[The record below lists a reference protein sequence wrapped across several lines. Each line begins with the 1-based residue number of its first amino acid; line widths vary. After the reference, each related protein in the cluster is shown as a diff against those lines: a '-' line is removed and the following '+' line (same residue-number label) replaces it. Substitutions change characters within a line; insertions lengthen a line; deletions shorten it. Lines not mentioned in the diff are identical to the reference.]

1 MERSLYNPQA
11 PPGLKRRET
20 RTQRKLRTSILGRRN
35 IFGKVQRQE
44 EPGGNH
50 TSTATSHPPV
60 SCHGPLCPNQKASR
74 PGLAGVS
81 FQAHRQTDELEHD
94 RELSGHKES
103 HHGVQVQGPGSRDQR
118 IQRSN
123 PHLQS
128 LNREL
133 FPQLEDLNGKFSDYS
148 FFGIRLHSRQNISN
162 LYR

>member
-1 MERSLYNPQA
+1 MVGTIYDSAINQGDRAMERSLYNPQA

-81 FQAHRQTDELEHD
+81 FQAHRQTDKLEHD
-94 RELSGHKES
+94 RELSGHKERAVAACRCKVLEVVIS
-103 HHGVQVQGPGSRDQR
+103 ASREATP
-118 IQRSN
+118 I
-123 PHLQS
+123 
-128 LNREL
+128 
-133 FPQLEDLNGKFSDYS
+133 
-148 FFGIRLHSRQNISN
+148 SRA
-162 LYR
+162 